1 MSDQGRSHITRRGF
15 LHIGA
20 ALATAPILGVASSA
34 RAQAKAPTKVLDF
47 ETRADVAKA
56 EQEGEVIYY
65 GQDSEPGIAVL
76 LEAFR

>member
-47 ETRADVAKA
+47 ETRADVA
-56 EQEGEVIYY
+56 
-65 GQDSEPGIAVL
+65 
-76 LEAFR
+76 